1 MSGVAL
7 VTGGARNLGRAIVLA
22 LARSGY
28 DVVVNARTDL
38 EGAEKV
44 AAEAREIGVSAVC
57 ALADVGSP
65 EQVQRM
71 FAAADSLGPV
81 RALVNNAAV
90 RTQVPAYDV
99 TATDWESVRS
109 VTLDGAMHCVF
120 EALPRLRSAGGGAI
134 VSIIGGNALRGDAR
148 RFHVSAAKYGLVGM
162 TKGLAAA
169 CAPDGISV
177 NAVSPSH
184 MEPDPGM
191 AAAEQE
197 TQRRRDAVA
206 DAVAFL
212 ASPSGVDV
220 TGQLIEVGAAR

>member
-1 MSGVAL
+1 MRV
-7 VTGGARNLGRAIVLA
+7 
-22 LARSGY
+22 
-28 DVVVNARTDL
+28 
-38 EGAEKV
+38 
-44 AAEAREIGVSAVC
+44 
-57 ALADVGSP
+57 
-65 EQVQRM
+65 
-71 FAAADSLGPV
+71 
-81 RALVNNAAV
+81 LVNNAAV
-90 RTQVPAYDV
+90 RTHVPAYDV

-134 VSIIGGNALRGDAR
+134 VSIIGGNALRGDPR

-169 CAPDGISV
+169 CASDGISV

-184 MEPDPGM
+184 MEPDPGP
-191 AAAEQE
+191 AGIEQE

-212 ASPSGVDV
+212 ASPSGSDV
-220 TGQLIEVGAAR
+220 TGQLIEVGSER